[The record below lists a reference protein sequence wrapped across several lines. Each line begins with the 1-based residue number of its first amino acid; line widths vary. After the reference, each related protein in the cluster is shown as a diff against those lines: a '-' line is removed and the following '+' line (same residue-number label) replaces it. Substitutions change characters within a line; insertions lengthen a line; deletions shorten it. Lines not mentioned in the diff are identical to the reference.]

1 MPKQYKHGE
10 ELRKFWRESKRK
22 YRANV
27 KKRLAE
33 EEQRKKWKKMSE
45 EITSNNKRSQNMT
58 DKQILET
65 TKESREEIN
74 KIEEKKRLR
83 YIVGLRPAHQPL

>member
-45 EITSNNKRSQNMT
+45 ESTSNEKRS
-58 DKQILET
+58 
-65 TKESREEIN
+65 
-74 KIEEKKRLR
+74 
-83 YIVGLRPAHQPL
+83 